1 MNNQILMKP
10 PIAWATQT
18 LLATFLMVGFGCSS
32 PEAQSDAGAPNV
44 VRDQT
49 PAGPA
54 DPSGSREVKEP
65 VASVVVAVGADG
77 GLLYQSDPDGNRVP
91 DFSAVGYR
99 FGEAP
104 LPDLPVQA
112 TVSPSSDGSDR
123 LRIQNAID
131 EVSAREADEN
141 GFRGAV
147 LLGPGTFQI
156 DQTLFIHT
164 GGVVLRGSGPATV
177 LHASAP
183 NRYDVIHVG
192 GEGRSQGLRGRQ
204 QRIIDPVLPVNS
216 VTVTVADV
224 SGFKVG
230 DEVMVH
236 RVSTAQ
242 WLARLGM
249 DRLREIHNDPNL
261 ENWAPGRYDLVHE
274 RRITRIE
281 GNRISLDVALMHSI
295 DHQYG
300 EGFIYP
306 YVNPGRIEQVGVED
320 LVIIS
325 GYDETAVE
333 NIKYS
338 PDQDIRR
345 FVDENHAL
353 TGVVFGNAAH
363 GWARRLTVEHTVRG
377 AVKMER
383 ESRNITVVDCA
394 MLDSVSRIAGTRKY
408 SFNIE
413 GQMNLVIDCY
423 SRNARHDYALG
434 SRTVG
439 PNAFVFSVG
448 EHTMNT
454 SEPHHRYAIGG
465 LWDNVRLSGD
475 RHNRFGFFAI
485 NRGNSGSGHGW
496 AGANM
501 VFWNCFGEFTVVMQP
516 PGAQNFSVGW
526 DGPIAEDEIGGQR
539 NLTGLLSWIHQRSG
553 RKFEYEGLP
562 VLGDGYI
569 EAPDRPVT
577 PQSLYFGQLE
587 DRLGPEAYRNIPR
600 GRTTHPIP

>member
-1 MNNQILMKP
+1 MNYRTLIKFTPTLM
-10 PIAWATQT
+10 AAVF
-18 LLATFLMVGFGCSS
+18 LAALGCSP
-32 PEAQSDAGAPNV
+32 PETQPGPGAESVARN
-44 VRDQT
+44 QT
-49 PAGPA
+49 
-54 DPSGSREVKEP
+54 PSGSADHSGPWEVKEP
-65 VASVVVAVGADG
+65 VPSVVVAVGAG
-77 GLLYQSDPDGNRVP
+77 GDLQYQSDPDGNRVP

-104 LPDLPVQA
+104 LPDLPVRA
-112 TVSPSSDGSDR
+112 TVNPSSERSDR
-123 LRIQNAID
+123 LRIQHAID

-147 LLGPGTFQI
+147 LLGPGTYEI
-156 DQTLFIHT
+156 DQTLFIRT
-164 GGVVLRGSGPATV
+164 GGVVLRGSGPETI
-177 LHASAP
+177 LHASAAK
-183 NRYDVIHVG
+183 RYDVIHVG

-204 QRIIDPVLPVNS
+204 QRIVDPFLPVNS
-216 VTVTVADV
+216 ATVTVADV
-224 SGFKVG
+224 SNFEIG

-236 RVSTAQ
+236 RVSTAE

-261 ENWAPGRYDLVHE
+261 ENWLPGRYDLVHE
-274 RRITRIE
+274 RRITKIE

-325 GYDETAVE
+325 GYDEAAVA
-333 NIKYS
+333 NLQYS
-338 PDQDIRR
+338 PAQDIRR
-345 FVDENHAL
+345 FVDEDHAL

-363 GWARRLTVEHTVRG
+363 GWAHRLTVKHTVRG

-448 EHTMNT
+448 DHTMNT

-465 LWDNVRLSGD
+465 LWDNVRLSGNRD
-475 RHNRFGFFAI
+475 NRFGFFAI

-526 DGPIAEDEIGGQR
+526 DGPSDQEVIGGER
-539 NLTGLLSWIHQRSG
+539 NLSGVLGWIHMRSG

-577 PQSLYFGQLE
+577 PRSLYFKQLE

>member
-1 MNNQILMKP
+1 MIYRTLMKFTT
-10 PIAWATQT
+10 ALMAAVF
-18 LLATFLMVGFGCSS
+18 LAALGCSP
-32 PEAQSDAGAPNV
+32 PETQSGGGASNAA
-44 VRDQT
+44 RDQKPNQT
-49 PAGPA
+49 D
-54 DPSGSREVKEP
+54 DPRGSWGVKQP
-65 VASVVVAVGADG
+65 VPSVVVAAGAEG
-77 GLLYQSDPDGNRVP
+77 KLVYQSDPDGNRIP

-104 LPDLPVQA
+104 LPDIPVQA
-112 TVSPSSDGSDR
+112 TVHPSSGGSDR
-123 LRIQNAID
+123 LRIQHAID
-131 EVSAREADEN
+131 QVSAREPDEN

-147 LLGPGTFQI
+147 LLGPGTFDV
-156 DQTLFIHT
+156 DQTLFIRT

-177 LHASAP
+177 LHASAAT
-183 NRYDVIHVG
+183 RYDVIHVG
-192 GEGRSQGLRGRQ
+192 GEGGSEGLRGRQ
-204 QRIIDPVLPVNS
+204 QRIVDPVLPVSSN
-216 VTVTVADV
+216 TVTVADG
-224 SGFKVG
+224 SSFEVG
-230 DEVMVH
+230 DEVIVH
-236 RVSTAQ
+236 RVSTAE

-249 DRLREIHNDPNL
+249 DRLREIHNDPTL
-261 ENWAPGRYDLVHE
+261 ENWLPGRYDLVHE
-274 RRITRIE
+274 RRITRID
-281 GNRISLDVALMHSI
+281 GNRISLDVPLMHSI

-306 YVNPGRIEQVGVED
+306 YINPGRIEQVGVED

-325 GYDETAVE
+325 GYDEAAVV
-333 NIKYS
+333 NLQYS
-338 PDQDIRR
+338 PEQDIRR

-363 GWARRLTVEHTVRG
+363 GWARRLTVKHTVRG

-383 ESRNITVVDCA
+383 GSRNITVVDCA

-465 LWDNVRLSGD
+465 LWDNVRLSGN
-475 RHNRFGFFAI
+475 RHNRFGFLAI

-526 DGPIAEDEIGGQR
+526 DGPISEDEIGGQR
-539 NLTGLLSWIHQRSG
+539 NLTGLLGWIHMRSG

-577 PQSLYFGQLE
+577 PQSLYFKQLE
-587 DRLGPEAYRNIPR
+587 DRLGPEAYQNIPR
-600 GRTTHPIP
+600 GRTTHPTL